1 MNVGSIVEKIT
12 TKVEPFSEQ
21 VGMLMSVICG
31 VGALLYIGSK
41 VWKNMSSG
49 EPVDVFPLLRP
60 FVIGFFVLN
69 FSLVKAPVDFLI
81 ERAERLSYGYFEKT
95 FGSITEQAEKVQE
108 KVQADAKA
116 RKAKEKQ
123 QWDEMMQEKKGL
135 KKAFEYLKEGLS
147 YVGKAAAGV
156 MSTFDGFISTAVTS
170 ILQLLLYAFKSVLIW
185 YYKYMSI
192 IYRCILGI
200 LGPIA
205 FTVSIFPGFS
215 NGITSWLSKYVAI
228 CLWPAVFGIINYLIV
243 SIQTELICGIDFS
256 QWWEVG
262 TALSMAEWQSILLT
276 VIEIAA
282 YLTVPTIVGW
292 IIPNGDAGGALSG
305 MKSVLSVVT
314 SAVGAAVGA
323 AIGGA
328 AAGKAMAKKMAK

>member
-12 TKVEPFSEQ
+12 AKVVPFSEQ
-21 VGMLMSVICG
+21 VGALMGVVCG

-69 FSLVKAPVDFLI
+69 FSLVKAPIDFLI
-81 ERAERLSYGYFEKT
+81 ERAERLTYGYFEKT
-95 FGSITEQAEKVQE
+95 FGTITEQAERVQE

-116 RKAKEKQ
+116 RKEKEKQ
-123 QWDEMMQEKKGL
+123 LWDEKMRKKGRL
-135 KKAFEYLKEGLS
+135 GKAFEYLKEGLE
-147 YVGKAAAGV
+147 YVGKANLAVVDYFNGLVSTIVAG
-156 MSTFDGFISTAVTS
+156 
-170 ILQLLLYAFKSVLIW
+170 ILQLLLYGFKVVIIW

-228 CLWPAVFGIINYLIV
+228 CLWPAVFGILNYLIV
-243 SIQTELICGIDFS
+243 SIQTELICGVDFS

-262 TALSMAEWQSILLT
+262 IALAAAEWQSIFLT

-292 IIPNGDAGGALSG
+292 IIPNGDASGALGG
-305 MKSVLSVVT
+305 MKSIMSMVT
-314 SAVGAAVGA
+314 SVAGAVVGAAV
-323 AIGGA
+323 GGA
-328 AAGKAMAKKMAK
+328 AAGKAMAKAKK